1 MVKIQNASAK
11 IRGNFKVGTGS
22 TGPVTVVGKYFYAET
37 HDYDKNKW
45 WTLES
50 WYGNANHTV
59 HATELPDASADVI
72 VLGSV
77 EPTVD
82 LDRQDWVQP
91 NTINSGSAGI
101 IFTSA
106 LSGNVSCDI
115 IGSATFNGNSTYN
128 I

>member
-1 MVKIQNASAK
+1 MIKIQNSGVKLHASTK
-11 IRGNFKVGTGS
+11 IGADGGTP
-22 TGPVTVVGKYFYAET
+22 TPVVGKYFYAET

-50 WYGNANHTV
+50 WYGNSSHTV
-59 HATELPDASADVI
+59 YATSLPDSSSDVI

-91 NTINSGSAGI
+91 HTINSGSAGI

-115 IGSATFNGNSTYN
+115 TGNAIFNGNSTFN
-128 I
+128 K

>member
-1 MVKIQNASAK
+1 MIKINNAKTK
-11 IRGNFKVGTGS
+11 IHGKMKVGAGS
-22 TGPVTVVGKYFYAET
+22 GQPTTVTGKYFYAET

-50 WYGNANHTV
+50 WYGNSSHTV
-59 HATELPDASADVI
+59 HATELPKSTTDVI

-91 NTINSGSAGI
+91 NTINSGTTGI
-101 IFTSA
+101 IFTSETA
-106 LSGNVSCDI
+106 GNVSCDI
-115 IGSATFNGNSTYN
+115 TGNATFHGNSTFN
-128 I
+128 K

>member
-1 MVKIQNASAK
+1 MIKINNAKTKIHGKMV
-11 IRGNFKVGTGS
+11 VGAGS
-22 TGPVTVVGKYFYAET
+22 GVPPTIVGKYFYAET

-50 WYGNANHTV
+50 WYGNSSHTQ
-59 HATELPDASADVI
+59 HATVLPSSSTDVI

-91 NTINSGSAGI
+91 HTINSGSAGI
-101 IFTSA
+101 VFTSA

-115 IGSATFNGNSTYN
+115 TGSATFNGNATYN
-128 I
+128 K

>member
-1 MVKIQNASAK
+1 MIKIQNSKAG
-11 IRGNFKVGTGS
+11 IHGRMIVGAGS
-22 TGPVTVVGKYFYAET
+22 SQPATVVGKYFYAET

-50 WYGNANHTV
+50 WYANSSHTV
-59 HATELPDASADVI
+59 HATVLPNASADVI
-72 VLGSV
+72 VIGTV

-91 NTINSGSAGI
+91 NTITSGSVGI
-101 IFTSA
+101 VFTSA

-115 IGSATFNGNSTYN
+115 TGNATFNGSATYN
-128 I
+128 K

>member
-1 MVKIQNASAK
+1 MIKINNGKAK
-11 IRGNFKVGTGS
+11 IHGKMIVGAGS
-22 TGPVTVVGKYFYAET
+22 GQPPSIVGKYFFAET

-50 WYGNANHTV
+50 WYSNSNHTT
-59 HATELPDASADVI
+59 HATELPISTTDVVVI
-72 VLGSV
+72 GTV

-91 NTINSGSAGI
+91 NNITSGSVGI
-101 IFTSA
+101 VFTSA

-115 IGSATFNGNSTYN
+115 IGNATLQGNSTFN
-128 I
+128 K